1 MFHCLHCKFGSFESG
16 RCKLCLVAK
25 QFKWLQE
32 GHWNV
37 LWMSG
42 RFKTLVRMQED
53 DVPDGRL
60 LSSSLKSTIFHA
72 HEGEWQVRTVILK
85 CASAYGVGLI

>member
-1 MFHCLHCKFGSFESG
+1 MVS
-16 RCKLCLVAK
+16 
-25 QFKWLQE
+25 WLQE
-32 GHWNV
+32 GRWNV

-42 RFKTLVRMQED
+42 RFKTLVRMQEE

-72 HEGEWQVRTVILK
+72 HEGEWQVSDINV
-85 CASAYGVGLI
+85 